1 MSDEPSTPPPALRL
15 KPRLKP
21 VEPES
26 PSAAPAAASPPP
38 PPAAPSDPEPPKAR
52 LIVSPGTAEPAAVV
66 AEAAEPAV
74 GVSPPPPLPAPPEE
88 AAPAEAVS
96 APPPPAS
103 APVADAEAEAVRF
116 RLKAKVGA
124 PPAPATAEGAP
135 KLPPFPVLAP
145 PSAGKI
151 TPPIPHLTVT
161 PEAPGGE
168 PPVPANPEQRR
179 AFKVGVAGAGL
190 AALLVLGAGGYFV
203 WTKFISP
210 PPPPVAVAAKPR
222 PATPPPVASSVATKP
237 AAPLPPADPA
247 SAPAPIPV
255 NAINKAQAV
264 VSARGGGEQ
273 ASRDAITAGQD
284 LPEQRV
290 ANPAPPAAPAGA
302 KAAKGAAAATK
313 PAATVSATLAPGI
326 LATSSEVDAVAEATP
341 AFRAFVANAKITGV
355 IGGIPAKIILNGR
368 LARSGDLVD
377 SALGVT
383 FDSIDAERKLLVFK
397 EASGAIVTRK
407 Y

>member
-38 PPAAPSDPEPPKAR
+38 SPAAPSDGEPPKAR
-52 LIVSPGTAEPAAVV
+52 LLVSPGTAEPAAVV

-74 GVSPPPPLPAPPEE
+74 GVSPPPPMPAPPEE
-88 AAPAEAVS
+88 AAPADAVS

-103 APVADAEAEAVRF
+103 APVADAEAVRF

-124 PPAPATAEGAP
+124 PLPPATAEGAP
-135 KLPPFPVLAP
+135 KLPPPFPVLAP

-151 TPPIPHLTVT
+151 TPSIPHLTVT

-168 PPVPANPEQRR
+168 PPVPANPEERR

-190 AALLVLGAGGYFV
+190 AALIVLGAGGYFV

-210 PPPPVAVAAKPR
+210 PPPPPVAVAAKAR
-222 PATPPPVASSVATKP
+222 PATPPPVASSAATKT

-255 NAINKAQAV
+255 NAINKTQAV
-264 VSARGGGEQ
+264 VNAHGGSEP

-284 LPEQRV
+284 RPEQRA
-290 ANPAPPAAPAGA
+290 ANPAPAPAPAGA
-302 KAAKGAAAATK
+302 KAAKGAAVATK

-326 LATSSEVDAVAEATP
+326 LATSSEVNAVAEATP